1 MTGFMNLS
9 KNLITEKWKLMNLI
23 VGIDL
28 IALVGI
34 YVLRLIT
41 GGFDGTVMPAYFLSL
56 FVFSLSLVNMIS
68 FIMLSRNNERV
79 FTSNNYR
86 LIPTTDTKLY
96 FSNILT
102 TFVAFVYLQLLE
114 GILGAIIYL
123 MSGEGWLN
131 ITTHSAYDGIFA
143 LQVLLLAILGPILL
157 WSSIT
162 LIHFLINWIGN
173 FLPFGRQKFVIF
185 ILYLVVT
192 WIAVLIFN
200 YVTGLVFKLLYN
212 SGILGISGTLGIS
225 NLGQFSGT
233 IWIIVGVVFIWVALF
248 TAVNIYLLKR
258 WTETIR

>member
-1 MTGFMNLS
+1 MKGTEILNTSLNL
-9 KNLITEKWKLMNLI
+9 NTLIKKVFLKVDWES
-23 VGIDL
+23 
-28 IALVGI
+28 
-34 YVLRLIT
+34 VLQHVIS
-41 GGFDGTVMPAYFLSL
+41 V
-56 FVFSLSLVNMIS
+56 VF
-68 FIMLSRNNERV
+68 
-79 FTSNNYR
+79 
-86 LIPTTDTKLY
+86 
-96 FSNILT
+96 
-102 TFVAFVYLQLLE
+102 QL
-114 GILGAIIYL
+114 
-123 MSGEGWLN
+123 
-131 ITTHSAYDGIFA
+131 
-143 LQVLLLAILGPILL
+143 VLLTVVLL
-157 WSSIT
+157 
-162 LIHFLINWIGN
+162 LINWIGN